1 MLVNQTEYSGEKAN
15 GKIYHY
21 IIHIYPINLLEKNK
35 NKLRVVNI
43 LVCVCV
49 CVFSFSFHMLS
60 VSTDCQCN
68 CVSIFRGKTVKIIL
82 TVLSSLGMVKM
93 RCFSGLLFPCHSDT

>member
-43 LVCVCV
+43 LVCVCAFPFICFLFQLIV
-49 CVFSFSFHMLS
+49 NVTVFQFSEERLS
-60 VSTDCQCN
+60 KSYSQFCQAS
-68 CVSIFRGKTVKIIL
+68 VW
-82 TVLSSLGMVKM
+82 
-93 RCFSGLLFPCHSDT
+93 